1 MLENIKL
8 ILAIYRNELANAN
21 EQKILAQ
28 AQAEELRQRV
38 EQLEKEIEQLNKEKE

>member
-1 MLENIKL
+1 MENIKL

-21 EQKILAQ
+21 EQKILVQ

-38 EQLEKEIEQLNKEKE
+38 ERLEKEIEQLNKEKE